1 MNTDTKAR
9 GVPSTK
15 ANNEGEQKG
24 EQKNQ
29 KKREKRKER
38 RSKRKDGRKRKKKKP
53 QQQQKFH
60 SQSYVIVGYVFLLC
74 AFRRSPSTQTN
85 VTRTSPVM
93 VRPCGVMWINPGF
106 DRVEGK

>member
-53 QQQQKFH
+53 QQQKFH